1 MEIVIGLGGLLL
13 AVVAFV
19 AWGNAQR
26 RVRLI
31 AKYHDAEAVEM
42 IMQKRIWEGM
52 TAAQLI
58 DAWGKP
64 AAIDEKVLKTKTTQ
78 IYKYNRFGKNRF
90 HDRVK
95 VDNGVV
101 VGWEQKAGD

>member
-1 MEIVIGLGGLLL
+1 MEIVIGLGSLLL
-13 AVVAFV
+13 AVIAFL

-26 RVRLI
+26 RVRLL
-31 AKYHDAEAVEM
+31 AKYNDSQAVEM

-52 TAAQLI
+52 SVAQLH

-78 IYKYNRFGKNRF
+78 VFKYNRYGKNRF

-95 VDNGVV
+95 VDDGVV
-101 VGWEQKAGD
+101 VGWEQKARD

>member
-1 MEIVIGLGGLLL
+1 MEWVLGLGGLLL
-13 AVVAFV
+13 AVIAFV

-26 RVRLI
+26 RVRLL
-31 AKYHDAEAVEM
+31 ARYGDADAVEM

-52 TAAQLI
+52 TADQLL

-78 IYKYNRFGKNRF
+78 VYKYRPY
-90 HDRVK
+90 
-95 VDNGVV
+95 
-101 VGWEQKAGD
+101 AGTASSTA

>member
-13 AVVAFV
+13 AAVAFV

-31 AKYHDAEAVEM
+31 AKYRDAEAVEM

-52 TAAQLI
+52 TVPQLL

-78 IYKYNRFGKNRF
+78 VYKYNRFGKNRF

-95 VDNGVV
+95 VDDGVV
-101 VGWEQKAGD
+101 VGWEQKAQD